1 MLSNGDY
8 LGIVALIVGS
18 CIPVVHY
25 GFGAAHA
32 AMRAG
37 YMLGLAA
44 LAVCVTL
51 CSLTT
56 WFDHRRALRVTLFVA
71 LALTGILALLHALVV
86 HDFSPH
92 VVALLRGV
100 IKMSAT
106 YLVGVL
112 VYATRLP
119 EAAVPRRFDVIGS
132 SHQWWHACVLAAACI
147 HFSTLL
153 TLWRDSASLVALPV
167 AASATGTAASVGVGL
182 GIPMV

>member
-1 MLSNGDY
+1 MVA
-8 LGIVALIVGS
+8 VALIVGS

-32 AMRAG
+32 SMRAG
-37 YMLGLAA
+37 YTLGIATLGLG
-44 LAVCVTL
+44 VTL
-51 CSLTT
+51 CSLTS
-56 WFDHRRALRVTLFVA
+56 WFDHRRALRVMLFVA
-71 LALTGILALLHALVV
+71 LALSGVLALLHALVV

-100 IKMSAT
+100 IKMGAT
-106 YLVGVL
+106 YLLGVL

-147 HFSTLL
+147 HFGTVL
-153 TLWRDSASLVALPV
+153 TLWRDSASLVALQTAV
-167 AASATGTAASVGVGL
+167 STAGTAASVDVGFDRYVW
-182 GIPMV
+182 GS